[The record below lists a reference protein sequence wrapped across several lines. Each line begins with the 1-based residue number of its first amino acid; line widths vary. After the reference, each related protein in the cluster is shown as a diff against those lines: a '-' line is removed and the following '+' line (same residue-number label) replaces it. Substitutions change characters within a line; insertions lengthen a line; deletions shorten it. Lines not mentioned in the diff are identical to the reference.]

1 MFGESSECVGVCV
14 WMLSMWSHGSW
25 GTLSVSPVCGMPVML
40 KCVCV
45 CEGQYWGV
53 WSLCVD
59 FLEITAYF
67 LVYLNRAHTRGGTPM
82 LTGSVFG
89 SETRG
94 QIFRKLLTCQQP
106 TDGGESQQMRLC
118 VSTGKT

>member
-53 WSLCVD
+53 WSLCVSGLPGD
-59 FLEITAYF
+59 
-67 LVYLNRAHTRGGTPM
+67 HG
-82 LTGSVFG
+82 
-89 SETRG
+89 
-94 QIFRKLLTCQQP
+94 IF
-106 TDGGESQQMRLC
+106 SC
-118 VSTGKT
+118 VSEQGTHTWRDPDAHWQRFWF